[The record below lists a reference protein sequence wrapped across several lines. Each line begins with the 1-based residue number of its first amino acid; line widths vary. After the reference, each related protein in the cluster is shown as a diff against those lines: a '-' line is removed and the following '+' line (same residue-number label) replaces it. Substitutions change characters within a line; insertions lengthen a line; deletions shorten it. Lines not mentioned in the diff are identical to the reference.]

1 MGEPEQPDPPPP
13 PVLPDVAGYLR
24 NMSPRVIRVQ
34 GNGTEL
40 VLPPLYEVRLTKAQ
54 LDEFDVGVLKINPY
68 LELDTG
74 AVDQDE
80 INATVLG
87 GAAWVGLIIAIVVGT
102 VTGSW
107 LWGGLTF
114 VGVIIAGFLV
124 RGAVRKGTSWTGATR
139 WVREKTA
146 LLLVLLIG
154 FGIPAT
160 VLLFGTGLFDNL
172 RDDVGA
178 ALDAPLNQVVTY
190 RALQVLFLGIATCF
204 PALMYFQFDRQ
215 HLDTLRDRFLLALF
229 RLDQTIDTAHDWD
242 ARYGKQIS
250 ETIGKL
256 RRGSLTSLFRSRRSP
271 VVVATLVIAL
281 GWLLAFLN
289 LDAVDDSG
297 TSDVLVGGSLIRLF
311 EPERGVVAFGFLGAY
326 FFGVNAV
333 LRSYLRGDLRPKA
346 YNQITARILIVV
358 VLSSLVSI
366 TSLGDEAIVLGL
378 AFFAGIIPDTV
389 LQFIAEQLPLR
400 SARVDETEPLTDLE
414 GIDIYDRARLA
425 EEGVTNIEALAHG
438 DLIELLLQTRI
449 PPQRLVDWVDQAIL
463 RVHIGNPELT
473 SFGGLRQLGIRG
485 ATDLV
490 NADAKCDLATA
501 LALDP
506 QSTVQLEV
514 LVQSILDAEWVTE
527 LLAWREHARPIERVI
542 DARLVIV
549 EEPATPQVRDTSA
562 LELNGGAPTVMSEA
576 RES

>member
-1 MGEPEQPDPPPP
+1 MGEPEQPDQPPL
-13 PVLPDVAGYLR
+13 PVPPDVAAYLR
-24 NMSPRVIRVQ
+24 NMSPRVLRLQ
-34 GNGTEL
+34 GHGSEL
-40 VLPPLYEVRLTKAQ
+40 VLPPLYEVRLTQAQ
-54 LDEFDVGVLKINPY
+54 LDEFDVDLLKTNPY

-74 AVDQDE
+74 DVDQDE

-87 GAAWVGLIIAIVVGT
+87 AAAWLALIVAIVVGT
-102 VTGSW
+102 VTDNW
-107 LWGGLTF
+107 IWGVVAF
-114 VGVIIAGFLV
+114 VAVIIGGFLV
-124 RGAVRKGTSWTGATR
+124 RGAVRKGTSWTGASR
-139 WVREKTA
+139 WVREKAA
-146 LLLVLLIG
+146 LLLVLVIG
-154 FGIPAT
+154 FGLPAT
-160 VLLFGTGLFDNL
+160 VLLFGTGLFDAL
-172 RDDVGA
+172 RNDVGD

-190 RALQVLFLGIATCF
+190 RALQVVFLGLATCF

-229 RLDQTIDTAHDWD
+229 RLDLTIDTAHDWD

-271 VVVATLVIAL
+271 VVVATLVIAV

-297 TSDVLVGGSLIRLF
+297 TSDVLVGGSLIKLF

-358 VLSSLVSI
+358 VLSSLLSI
-366 TSLGDEAIVLGL
+366 TTLGDEAVVLGL

-389 LQFIAEQLPLR
+389 LQFIAEQLPIK
-400 SARVDETEPLTDLE
+400 SSRVDETEPLTDLE

-425 EEGVTNIEALAHG
+425 EEGVTNMEALAHG

-463 RVHIGNPELT
+463 RVHIGDPQLT

-485 ATDLV
+485 ATDLI
-490 NADAKCDLATA
+490 NARDKCDLPTA
-501 LALDP
+501 LGLDATG
-506 QSTVQLEV
+506 QVQLEV
-514 LVQSILDAEWVTE
+514 LVQSVLDSEWVTE

-542 DARLVIV
+542 DCRPVL
-549 EEPATPQVRDTSA
+549 
-562 LELNGGAPTVMSEA
+562 GGAAVVT
-576 RES
+576 ESSVTESSGAERTMASPPVGG